1 MSNEKWYQ
9 QIYEPYLETWKILNL
24 IQYGYKHLSDPEQ
37 DKANDEIWNKYMREC
52 DRLKAKYP
60 DNEFVDALLNFIIG
74 VGVKGAAEIIAEMNQ
89 KEIDE

>member
-1 MSNEKWYQ
+1 MNDTTFKNN
-9 QIYEPYLETWKILNL
+9 IYNPFLDTWKILKL

-37 DKANDEIWNKYMREC
+37 DKAHDEIWNKYMREC

-89 KEIDE
+89 KEIVE